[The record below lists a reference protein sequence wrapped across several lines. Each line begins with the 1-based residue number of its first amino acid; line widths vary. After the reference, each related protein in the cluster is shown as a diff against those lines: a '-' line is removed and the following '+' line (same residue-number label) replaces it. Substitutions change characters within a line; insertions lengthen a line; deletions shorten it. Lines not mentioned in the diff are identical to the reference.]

1 MERRNARILVIA
13 TIVLIV
19 ALCLAFALLQGR

>member
-19 ALCLAFALLQGR
+19 VLSLAFALLQAR

>member
-13 TIVLIV
+13 TIVLV
-19 ALCLAFALLQGR
+19 CALSLAFALLQMR